1 ASLSLKFPAASCCCG
16 SISLAFPI
24 VVGVSECAQALGSS
38 CSVMG
43 ATGPFVAG
51 GAWATARAGASS
63 TAIVKARL
71 RPQTIARSLF
81 GACTPPKRS
90 QLDWSPSSTPRSLPL
105 FCSRTDSS
113 RNKRNELN
121 RHLSAFVG
129 RNCKLRA
136 PPKKHDAC
144 RSGPTLLASSNDDLT
159 IVGKVEL

>member
-1 ASLSLKFPAASCCCG
+1 GQITPAERASLSLKFLAASCCCG

-81 GACTPPKRS
+81 GACTPPKKITTG
-90 QLDWSPSSTPRSLPL
+90 LEPEFHAT
-105 FCSRTDSS
+105 
-113 RNKRNELN
+113 E
-121 RHLSAFVG
+121 
-129 RNCKLRA
+129 
-136 PPKKHDAC
+136 
-144 RSGPTLLASSNDDLT
+144 PTALL
-159 IVGKVEL
+159 